1 VAAVALALGASLA
14 WGVSDF
20 YAGLQSRRLPL
31 LTVLAVSQAV
41 GLAVIALIVAAR
53 GHGPPS
59 AGPLALAAGSALAG
73 LGGLAA
79 FYRGLAVGAMSVVA
93 PVSAT
98 AAAIPVAYGLA
109 TGDRPTAL
117 QAAGMAAALAGV
129 ILASREED
137 PERGGGGT
145 RLAAGFGLAL
155 IAALGFGTFF
165 VAIGRASDHGPLWAI
180 LANRVAGVALLWT
193 LVALRRPKLGLAR
206 GSGGRLAAIG
216 CLDMGANAG
225 YALATTEGLVSLV
238 AVLASLYPAVVIALA
253 HLVLGERIRPSQR
266 VGVAAALAGVAMI
279 AAG

>member
-1 VAAVALALGASLA
+1 MAAVALALGASLA

-117 QAAGMAAALAGV
+117 QAAGMASALVGV

-137 PERGGGGT
+137 PERGRGT

-193 LVALRRPKLGLAR
+193 LVGLRRPKLGLGR
-206 GSGGRLAAIG
+206 GSGGPLAAIG

>member
-1 VAAVALALGASLA
+1 MAAVALALGASLA

-31 LTVLAVSQAV
+31 LTVLAVSQGV

-117 QAAGMAAALAGV
+117 QAAGMASALVGV

-137 PERGGGGT
+137 PERGRGT

-180 LANRVAGVALLWT
+180 FANRVAGVALLWT
-193 LVALRRPKLGLAR
+193 LVGLRRPKLGLGR
-206 GSGGRLAAIG
+206 GSGGPLAAIG

-225 YALATTEGLVSLV
+225 YALATTQGLVSLV

-266 VGVAAALAGVAMI
+266 VGVAAALAGGAMI

>member
-117 QAAGMAAALAGV
+117 QAAGMASALVGV

-137 PERGGGGT
+137 PERGRGT

-193 LVALRRPKLGLAR
+193 LVGLRRPKLGLGR
-206 GSGGRLAAIG
+206 GSGGPLAAIG

-225 YALATTEGLVSLV
+225 YALATTQGLVSLV